1 MKKLLLLLL
10 LGGLPMGM
18 SAEGEYPNVLVI
30 QQTDGTEKAFLLEE
44 STLSILPST
53 GKVTVASA
61 NEEKSYALSGIKG
74 IKYDY
79 RDPTTLGISGI
90 PYSDATHIG
99 VYGLDGRKVCTEGQS
114 MQESL
119 RQLPH
124 GVYVVKMNGRT
135 LKIAK

>member
-53 GKVTVASA
+53 GKVTVTSA
-61 NEEKSYALSGIKG
+61 NEEKSYALSDIKG
-74 IKYDY
+74 IQYDY
-79 RDPTTLGISGI
+79 RDPSTLGISGI
-90 PYSDATHIG
+90 PQSDATHIG
-99 VYGLDGRKVCTEGQS
+99 VYGLDGRKVWTEGLS
-114 MQESL
+114 IQESL

-124 GVYVVKMNGRT
+124 GVYVIKMNGRT

>member
-18 SAEGEYPNVLVI
+18 SAEGESPNVLVI
-30 QQTDGTEKAFLLEE
+30 QQTDGTEEAFLLEE

-53 GKVTVASA
+53 GKVMVITA
-61 NEEKSYALSGIKG
+61 NEEKSYALSDIKG

-79 RDPTTLGISGI
+79 RDPSTLGVNGI
-90 PYSDATHIG
+90 PCSDATHIG
-99 VYGLDGRKVCTEGQS
+99 IYGLDGRKVWTGGQS
-114 MQESL
+114 IQESL

-135 LKIAK
+135 LKITK